1 MANKNSKN
9 NDSRNKTK
17 KDSRPKAVAADPV
30 DVVDGMPDVS
40 ANRATWKY
48 IALAVAFA
56 AWLAFLIYCALA
68 G

>member
-1 MANKNSKN
+1 MANKKTKN
-9 NDSRNKTK
+9 NNPNNKTK
-17 KDSRPKAVAADPV
+17 KDSRPVPVAADPV

-40 ANRATWKY
+40 SNRAAWKY

-56 AWLAFLIYCALA
+56 AWVAFLIYCSLA